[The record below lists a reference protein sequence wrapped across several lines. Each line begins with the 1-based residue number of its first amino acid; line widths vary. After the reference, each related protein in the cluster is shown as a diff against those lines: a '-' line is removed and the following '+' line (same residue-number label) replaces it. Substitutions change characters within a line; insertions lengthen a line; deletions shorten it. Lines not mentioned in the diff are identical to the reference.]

1 MPVIFQKH
9 WKSFFR
15 FRKFNKS
22 KQKARWVV
30 EQKGREREREKKE
43 EEEEV
48 EGVGEGVGE
57 EKKFKA
63 AREKKQSN
71 TEQSSDQLVNSNTEA
86 REESGKYL
94 QCAEKNCE
102 ILKHNTQ
109 KNCLSRMKAN
119 KDSFR
124 QIKTESLLL
133 WTLAIA
139 HARAYHPGSTKEIL
153 NRKFEIQGVASTDS
167 DKYVSKI

>member
-9 WKSFFR
+9 WKSFLR

-30 EQKGREREREKKE
+30 EGKGREREREKKE

-71 TEQSSDQLVNSNTEA
+71 TE
-86 REESGKYL
+86 
-94 QCAEKNCE
+94 
-102 ILKHNTQ
+102 
-109 KNCLSRMKAN
+109 
-119 KDSFR
+119 
-124 QIKTESLLL
+124 
-133 WTLAIA
+133 
-139 HARAYHPGSTKEIL
+139 
-153 NRKFEIQGVASTDS
+153 
-167 DKYVSKI
+167 